1 MRSWDPR
8 ASTLRNMKKKTKNS
22 VSSRS
27 ATTGELTRISIGL
40 SKQVNFPPGSAAALH
55 GRNIADVWNYLV
67 PRYESKVLG
76 VVVIHLV
83 WQPVYA
89 KMVEEISP
97 KRAANRRA
105 GYLDMKEIDRA
116 KKKFQRKGEASI
128 RFGAEKKGH
137 GYSGERGDFCL
148 VGGVI
153 RGKNLSL
160 FYRSLELIG
169 GFAYDLTLIASL
181 EKLLE
186 VHFQTVTIYAT
197 KAFTFALKGNSNEK
211 LFPKLQRI
219 FRE

>member
-1 MRSWDPR
+1 
-8 ASTLRNMKKKTKNS
+8 
-22 VSSRS
+22 
-27 ATTGELTRISIGL
+27 
-40 SKQVNFPPGSAAALH
+40 
-55 GRNIADVWNYLV
+55 
-67 PRYESKVLG
+67 
-76 VVVIHLV
+76 
-83 WQPVYA
+83 
-89 KMVEEISP
+89 
-97 KRAANRRA
+97 
-105 GYLDMKEIDRA
+105 MKEIDRA